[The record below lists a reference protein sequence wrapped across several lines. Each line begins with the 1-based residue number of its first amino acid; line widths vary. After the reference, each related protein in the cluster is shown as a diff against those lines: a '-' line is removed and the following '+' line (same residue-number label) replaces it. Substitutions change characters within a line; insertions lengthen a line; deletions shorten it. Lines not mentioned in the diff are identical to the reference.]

1 LHYRYIK
8 FLDIHFR
15 QQNRH
20 IIYLLDNFSGHEISY
35 KPTNIKLEW
44 FAPNLT
50 SYVQPLDAGIIRCV
64 KAHYRRAFCI
74 RALDL
79 DAAGEANIY
88 AINQL
93 EVMKMANEA
102 WNAVSVETITNC
114 WNHTRIQHAPI
125 PAITI
130 CVPKKN
136 QSMLARIRQELQNY
150 VESSTM
156 TMPEITQTIHSLLG
170 DQFVVKDWHT
180 VFDALGEPD
189 VDASTVLDSLTLPAL
204 PPGPHSLTRVS
215 ADVEADSLT
224 ADATPAPTLGRAHV
238 SDQGQIIETE
248 LMKKVD
254 ELRTRNRLH
263 GPPMSVEDLVMPA
276 CEEEVGEHEFIF
288 EGGDQEIA
296 ERALHDEAVR
306 SGEVVENDEEEE
318 EEEVVEVSPPKV
330 GSAELQHMCRALETA
345 SLESDLPNSG
355 DLTRLLR
362 RFRGELVKRE
372 MKAAKQTTVDTY
384 FKPRD
389 A

>member
-15 QQNRH
+15 RQNRH

-102 WNAVSVETITNC
+102 WDAVSAETITNC
-114 WNHTRIQHAPI
+114 WNHTRIQRAPI

-130 CVPKKN
+130 RVPKKD
-136 QSMLARIRQELQNY
+136 QSMLACICQELRNFA
-150 VESSTM
+150 ESSTM
-156 TMPEITQTIHSLLG
+156 TMPEITQNIHGLLG

-189 VDASTVLDSLTLPAL
+189 IDVSTVLDSLTLPAL

-215 ADVEADSLT
+215 ADVTADSSST
-224 ADATPAPTLGRAHV
+224 ADATPVPILGRAHV
-238 SDQGQIIETE
+238 SDQGQIIEIE

-263 GPPMSVEDLVMPA
+263 GPPMSIEDLVMPA
-276 CEEEVGEHEFIF
+276 NEEEVGEHEFIF

-306 SGEVVENDEEEE
+306 SGEVVEDDEE
-318 EEEVVEVSPPKV
+318 EEEVVVEVSSPKV
-330 GSAELQHMCRALETA
+330 GSAELQRMCRIIETA
-345 SLESDLPNSG
+345 SLESDLPNNG

-362 RFRGELVKRE
+362 RFRGELVKQE
-372 MKAAKQTTVDTY
+372 MKMAKQTTVDAY

-389 A
+389 G